1 MHVCVQDADTSAEQ
15 RALLA
20 LRHQL
25 NRHSLS
31 DLCDCQSA
39 CLVGFDDGHANNKS
53 ASGPIGQRG
62 HRPGYYWG

>member
-1 MHVCVQDADTSAEQ
+1 MQVWVQDGDTSAEQ

-20 LRHQL
+20 LWHQP
-25 NRHSLS
+25 NRHGLS

-39 CLVGFDDGHANNKS
+39 CLVGFNDGHVNNKS
-53 ASGPIGQRG
+53 ASRTIGQRG